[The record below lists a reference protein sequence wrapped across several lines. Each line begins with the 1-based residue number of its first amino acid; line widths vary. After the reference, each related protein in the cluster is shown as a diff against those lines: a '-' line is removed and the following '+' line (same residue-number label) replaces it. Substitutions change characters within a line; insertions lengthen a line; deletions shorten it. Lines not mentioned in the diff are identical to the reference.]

1 MQELTI
7 EKYMPREKVERV
19 FKALSVESGRE
30 VHRTKVKIEGGE
42 SLKITIKAED
52 LHALRAALNSYL
64 RWLQL
69 AVDVEEVIEDG
80 S

>member
-7 EKYMPREKVERV
+7 EKYMPREMVERV

-30 VHRTKVKIEGGE
+30 IPRTKVKIEGGE
-42 SLKITIKAED
+42 SLKITIKAD
-52 LHALRAALNSYL
+52 DVHALRAALNSYL